1 VPRVSKAIPLHEAF
15 DGTLGL
21 VFDPTAPDEVC
32 AVVEVRDGLCNPFG
46 IVHGGVYS
54 SIAESVATAST
65 IYRVH
70 SDDRRS
76 AIGSTNHTSL
86 LRPISEGA
94 THASGRVLHAG
105 RTSWTWD
112 VEFRDNE
119 RRLCATCRVTVA
131 IRGYTSPPAADG
143 SHDEPA

>member
-1 VPRVSKAIPLHEAF
+1 VPHVSKAIPLHEAF

-21 VFDPTAPDEVC
+21 TFDPTAPDDVR
-32 AVVEVRDGLCNPFG
+32 ASVEVRDGLCNPFG

-54 SIAESVATAST
+54 SIAESIAAAST

-70 SDDRRS
+70 RDGGS

-94 THASGRVLHAG
+94 IHARGRVLHTG

-112 VEFRDNE
+112 VEFRDDE
-119 RRLCATCRVTVA
+119 GRLCASCRVTIA
-131 IRGYTSPPAADG
+131 IRRYTAAPDR
-143 SHDEPA
+143 